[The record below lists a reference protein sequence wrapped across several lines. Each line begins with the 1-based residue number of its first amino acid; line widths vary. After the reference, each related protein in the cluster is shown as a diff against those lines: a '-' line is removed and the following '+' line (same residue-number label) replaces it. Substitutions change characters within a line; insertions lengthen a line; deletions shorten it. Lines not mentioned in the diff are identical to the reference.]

1 MIEVH
6 AMDAVFRA
14 FSAQVDDVNND
25 DRSITAKI
33 STFSVDRHNT
43 VFDSRGCDLNNYNN
57 NRVVLW
63 EHSRDPLRGALPI
76 GTNLW
81 IKVDRSSNPKLIAKT
96 KFKKDDFSQQLFEAY
111 RDGEMS
117 GWSISAMPIDFG
129 PPTKDEV
136 RSRPELANVDL
147 VFRKYDLVEYSAVAV
162 PSCVDALTVDD
173 YRSISKLISRGI
185 PVPDD
190 ISEAIKQ
197 FSESLVVQESSGLIL
212 PETATESTPDAEA
225 RAAKCSEPDGDEE
238 DEEDEEEKE
247 GEEEGEDEEEDEEDE
262 KKKAKAKRSE
272 PEIVL
277 PPLNGRTF
285 QQVYIAL
292 MQDEIE
298 FRRSAEDE
306 IRAKLDWLFG
316 KV

>member
-197 FSESLVVQESSGLIL
+197 FSESLVVQEPSGLIL
-212 PETATESTPDAEA
+212 PETATEPTPEPDAEV
-225 RAAKCSEPDGDEE
+225 RNAKCAEPDGDE
-238 DEEDEEEKE
+238 D
-247 GEEEGEDEEEDEEDE
+247 GEEEEEHEDEKEDEDEEEDE
-262 KKKAKAKRSE
+262 KAKEKRSE

-285 QQVYIAL
+285 QQVYLAL